1 MAEEVLRIRVFM
13 EKAFVKDETEKQLDY
28 DIMCYVAIGIA
39 IQQYPAESKHDE
51 HRPQTVKPQPGYFH
65 VFGRS
70 IVCITPLP
78 V

>member
-39 IQQYPAESKHDE
+39 IQQYPNMMNIV
-51 HRPQTVKPQPGYFH
+51 PKP
-65 VFGRS
+65 
-70 IVCITPLP
+70 
-78 V
+78 

>member
-51 HRPQTVKPQPGYFH
+51 HRPQTVN
-65 VFGRS
+65 RS
-70 IVCITPLP
+70 QDISMSSVEA
-78 V
+78 